1 MTGSAWEIGV
11 HLDALACSATPLL
24 LTAEMGDATE
34 LGAAFFACPSSTWF
48 DIDIIIYE
56 RHYHVQKACTRPWLL
71 DSTPEGDLQHT
82 TKPYD
87 DIKFSTGSA
96 TGLK

>member
-11 HLDALACSATPLL
+11 HLDALACCATPLL

-56 RHYHVQKACTRPWLL
+56 RHYHVQKGMYSAVAARLYP
-71 DSTPEGDLQHT
+71 GRRFT
-82 TKPYD
+82 THNK
-87 DIKFSTGSA
+87 T
-96 TGLK
+96 T